1 MIADANPNRSIL
13 LFHEAFGYLDSRR
26 LFSHFLLVVSLALK
40 LHHRLSVVVVVVAAT
55 VSL

>member
-1 MIADANPNRSIL
+1 MIADANRSIL